1 MPVIARASIIQ
12 GPCQIT
18 YDGST
23 FWSKGDVTLKPV
35 FERFDVATSAFGKVD
50 SRIKSKR
57 YELSFEPD
65 GRVTSAL
72 IAVLW
77 PYGASATGLSIF
89 GATDRPLVIYGR
101 DGVKVTLVNA
111 ALTQMP
117 SIRMGVG
124 VTFAGQCKFT
134 ALLANSTA
142 VTATAAYLTV
152 ATDTYPAETGWAAS
166 DILTQPTVGT
176 WGSAPWDFFEVD
188 SPGWEVT
195 PTLQLQNVGTDG
207 LGIVDMLL
215 SGLEVTARAIPVGPT
230 AAQILTAMSAAGQ
243 LGSSASAA
251 GTELILRS
259 GTTPKAVTVTVYN
272 AGMIDTQLV
281 WSAANKRVSQCTWAA
296 TRTVTTGT
304 ADPLL
309 AVAIA

>member
-1 MPVIARASIIQ
+1 MPVITRANIVQ

-23 FWSKGDVTLKPV
+23 FWSKGDVSLQPV
-35 FERFDVATSAFGKVD
+35 FERFDVETSAFGKVD
-50 SRIKSKR
+50 SRLKSKR
-57 YELSFEPD
+57 YEVSFEPV
-65 GRVTSAL
+65 GLVTSAL

-77 PYGASATGLSIF
+77 PYGAFATGTSLF
-89 GATDRPLVIYGR
+89 GATDRPLVICGR
-101 DGVKVTLVNA
+101 DGIRVTLVNA

-134 ALLANSTA
+134 ALLANATA
-142 VTATAAYLTV
+142 VTATAAYLTI
-152 ATDTYPAETGWAAS
+152 ATSAVPAETGWAAS

-188 SPGWEVT
+188 SPGWEIT
-195 PTLQLQNVGTDG
+195 PSLKTQPVSTDG
-207 LGIVDMLL
+207 LGMVDMLMA
-215 SGLEVTARAIPVGPT
+215 GLEVTARAIPVGPT
-230 AAQILTAMSAAGQ
+230 VAQILTAMTAAGE

-272 AGMIDTQLV
+272 AGMISSQLV
-281 WSAANKRVSQCTWAA
+281 WSAAAKRVSQCTWAA
-296 TRTVTTGT
+296 TRTVTTST
-304 ADPLL
+304 ADPLF